1 LFYKTSIFY
10 LNNNVIIL
18 KKKELMVIS
27 SVDITGKTL
36 SIEEVVAVAYNKAT
50 VNPLNDETKKRMEA
64 SNEWLH
70 NAIFN
75 DKELFYGINTGFGS
89 HANQAIDPEKA
100 SQLSRNVILADVTG
114 VGDPLPAEIVRAMML
129 IRANTMATGHS
140 AIRPVVVEQLIA
152 MLNKNVV
159 PYVPSKGSLGASG
172 DLVPLASIAIVAT
185 RDANEGGYSGKAWF
199 EGELMTG
206 EAAMQKAEIPR
217 LQLIFKEG
225 LSMING
231 TTMMTAFGCLA
242 IDKCEKL
249 IKHAEIASALSLEA
263 LTAVSAAFH
272 PDIHAAS
279 QQIGQVKTADNMR
292 RLFHGSQLI
301 DSSDRIQDAYSARC
315 IPQVVGPIRDTVGF
329 VRPYIERTLNASIDN
344 PLIFKSEDQQSYNS
358 YSGGSFHGEGLA
370 LMVDYLSIAMS
381 EIANVSDRRAFSL
394 LTPELNNGLPSM
406 LIRGNGLNT
415 GLMVAQY
422 VGAALV
428 SDNKTLAHPDSVDS
442 IPSSANQEDHVSM
455 GANGARHLWEILEN
469 VTNVVAIELLCAAQG
484 IDLRENGSEKLG
496 VGTGAAYLIVR
507 TKVKKYDNDHE
518 MSPDINNL
526 VKLMQSNAIIDAVE
540 KEIEHL

>member
-1 LFYKTSIFY
+1 MEIT
-10 LNNNVIIL
+10 
-18 KKKELMVIS
+18 
-27 SVDITGKTL
+27 SVDITGQTL
-36 SIEEVVAVAYNKAT
+36 SIEEVVAVAYNQAT

-64 SNEWLH
+64 SNKWLH

-114 VGDPLPAEIVRAMML
+114 VGNPLPAEIVRAMML

-172 DLVPLASIAIVAT
+172 DLVPLAAIAIVAT
-185 RDANEGGYSGKAWF
+185 CGADEGGYSGEAWF

-206 EAAMQKAEIPR
+206 QAAMEKAGIPR

-249 IKHAEIASALSLEA
+249 IKHAEIVSALSLEA

-272 PDIHAAS
+272 SDIHAAS

-292 RLFHGSQLI
+292 RLFQGSRLI
-301 DSSDRIQDAYSARC
+301 DSTDRTQDAYSARC
-315 IPQVVGPIRDTVGF
+315 IPQVIGPIRDTVGF

-469 VTNVVAIELLCAAQG
+469 VTNVVAIEFLCAAQG

-496 VGTGAAYLIVR
+496 VGTSAAYRIVR
-507 TKVKKYDNDHE
+507 TKVKKYDNDQE